1 MRRAVVFVE
10 EFRKPGH
17 PLPDLWWIEFL
28 ISARKSRI
36 SLLISV
42 WWLESLTYEEA
53 FKRIINYPTRGIGAT
68 TVNKVIDCAR
78 SQEVSLWEIISSPEH
93 YGLAVN
99 KGTLTKLDKFR
110 LLISSFIE
118 RANQVDV
125 YELGEAI
132 IKESGI
138 SAEIFNGGKDADNI
152 ARQENLEEFLSG
164 MQTFVEERK
173 EEDRAEE
180 IF

>member
-1 MRRAVVFVE
+1 ME
-10 EFRKPGH
+10 
-17 PLPDLWWIEFL
+17 
-28 ISARKSRI
+28 
-36 SLLISV
+36 
-42 WWLESLTYEEA
+42 
-53 FKRIINYPTRGIGAT
+53 GI
-68 TVNKVIDCAR
+68 
-78 SQEVSLWEIISSPEH
+78 
-93 YGLAVN
+93 
-99 KGTLTKLDKFR
+99 
-110 LLISSFIE
+110 

-125 YELGEAI
+125 YGLGEAI

-180 IF
+180 IFLTDYLQDVALLTDLDSKGDDDAPRVSHQ